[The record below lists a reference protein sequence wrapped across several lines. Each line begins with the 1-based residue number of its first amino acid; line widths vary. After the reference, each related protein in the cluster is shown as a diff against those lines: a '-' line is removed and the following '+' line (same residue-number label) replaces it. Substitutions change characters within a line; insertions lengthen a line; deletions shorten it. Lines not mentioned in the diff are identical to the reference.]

1 MQFGACAD
9 IDKAGLLGS
18 VGFDFIEIPLNRVA
32 AMGDD
37 EYREYR
43 DAATAAPVPARVFNC
58 FFPKEL
64 RLTGPDVST
73 SAIGE
78 YVGLALDR
86 MDALGGETLVFGSG
100 GSRRV
105 PDGFSFDHARD
116 QLLDMLNTVGDAAS
130 AHGIV
135 IAVEPLRPAE
145 SNILN
150 SVTEA
155 LDLVRDLDHSSV
167 RLLADFYHMSQAQE
181 DLSAIG
187 AAGSAV
193 LHHIHIA
200 EPESRRWPAPEDSEH
215 YERFMDEL
223 AGIGYNRTMSV
234 EGRTQNMKRD
244 APQALAC
251 LKGLWETE

>member
-37 EYREYR
+37 EYLEYR
-43 DAATAAPVPARVFNC
+43 DAANAAPVPARVFNC
-58 FFPKEL
+58 FFPREL
-64 RLTGPDVST
+64 RLTGPDVSQ
-73 SAIGE
+73 SAIAD

-86 MDALGGETLVFGSG
+86 MDELGGETLVFGSG

-105 PDGFSFDHARD
+105 PDGFSLDEARN
-116 QLLDMLNTVGDAAS
+116 QLLGMLNTVGDAAS
-130 AHGIV
+130 VHGIV
-135 IAVEPLRPAE
+135 IAVEPLRTAE

-150 SVTEA
+150 SLTQA
-155 LDLVRDLDHSSV
+155 LALVRDLDHSSV
-167 RLLADFYHMSQAQE
+167 RLLADFYHMSQAKE
-181 DLSAIG
+181 DLSSIRE
-187 AAGSAV
+187 AGSAV

-200 EPESRRWPAPEDSEH
+200 EPESRKWPAPEDSDR
-215 YERFMDEL
+215 YEEFMDKL
-223 AGIGYNRTMSV
+223 ADIGYNRTISV
-234 EGRTQNMKRD
+234 EGRTENMKRD

>member
-32 AMGDD
+32 AMGAD
-37 EYREYR
+37 EYQEYR
-43 DAATAAPVPARVFNC
+43 DAVAAAPVPARVFNC

-64 RLTGPDVST
+64 RLTGPDVSQ
-73 SAIGE
+73 SAIAD
-78 YVGLALDR
+78 YVDLALNR
-86 MDALGGETLVFGSG
+86 MDELGGETLVFGSG

-105 PDGFSFDHARD
+105 PDGFPMEDARK
-116 QLLDMLNTVGDAAS
+116 QLLELSKTVGDAAS
-130 AHGIV
+130 DHGIV
-135 IAVEPLRPAE
+135 IAVEPLRPKE

-150 SVTEA
+150 SVAEGLA
-155 LDLVRDLDHSSV
+155 FVRDLDHASV
-167 RLLADFYHMSQAQE
+167 RLLADFYHMAQAKE
-181 DLSAIG
+181 DLSAIRD
-187 AAGSAV
+187 AGSAV

-215 YERFMDEL
+215 YEGFMEEL
-223 AGIGYNRTMSV
+223 ADIGYNRTMSV
-234 EGRTQNMKRD
+234 EGKTQDMNRD

-251 LKGLWETE
+251 LKLLWETE